1 MSLIVTAKSGA
12 DIEPVPEGLH
22 LAVCVGLYDVGTIH
36 SEMFGRDARK
46 VILQF
51 EFPELPPLESGPRIM
66 SRQFTMS
73 LNAKAKL
80 RAFLETWRG
89 RKFTEQELAG
99 FDLEKLLGAPCQA
112 QVMHT
117 VKEDGRTSANITTAI
132 PAPKGVRPVA
142 SIKPYLF
149 TVDALTAPVL
159 PESMQTWIADL
170 VKTSREWQALIEK
183 PKRLRPAAPTAPL
196 PAEDDDD
203 VFGAAEDAEADTD
216 RDYFA

>member
-1 MSLIVTAKSGA
+1 MPLLVTAKSGA

-36 SEMFGRDARK
+36 SDLFGRDARK

-51 EFPELPPLESGPRIM
+51 EFPELPPLDSGPRIM

-99 FDLEKLLGAPCQA
+99 FDLEKLLGEPCQA
-112 QVMHT
+112 QVMHS

-159 PESMQTWIADL
+159 PDSMQEWIKEL
-170 VKTSREWQALIEK
+170 VKTSAQWRALTES
-183 PKRLRPAAPTAPL
+183 PKRAPAAAPPTDP
-196 PAEDDDD
+196 DDDD
-203 VFGAAEDAEADTD
+203 VFGAAPDAAAEESDP
-216 RDYFA
+216 FV

>member
-22 LAVCVGLYDVGTIH
+22 LAICIGLYDVGTIH
-36 SEMFGRDARK
+36 SEMFGRDSRK
-46 VILQF
+46 CILQF
-51 EFPELPPLESGPRIM
+51 EFPELPALDSRPRIM
-66 SRQFTMS
+66 SRHFTMS

-80 RAFLETWRG
+80 RTFLETWRG
-89 RKFTEQELAG
+89 RKFTEAELAG
-99 FDLEKLLGAPCQA
+99 FDLEKLLGAPCQL

-117 VKEDGRTSANITTAI
+117 IKEDGRTSANITTAI

-149 TVDALTAPVL
+149 TVDSLTAPVL
-159 PESMQTWIADL
+159 PESMQQWVQDL
-170 VKTSREWQALIEK
+170 VKTSREWRALTET
-183 PKRLRPAAPTAPL
+183 PKRQRTAAPAAAPP

-203 VFGAAEDAEADTD
+203 VFGAVRDAAAEESDP
-216 RDYFA
+216 FV